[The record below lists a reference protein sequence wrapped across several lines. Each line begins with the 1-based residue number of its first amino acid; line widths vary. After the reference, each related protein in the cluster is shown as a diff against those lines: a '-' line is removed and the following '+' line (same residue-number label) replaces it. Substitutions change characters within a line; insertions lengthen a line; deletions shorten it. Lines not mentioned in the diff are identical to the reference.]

1 MLNVLPGLVFGAV
14 FFGAVS
20 LDLDCRI
27 DEFGFV
33 LLLLLGLDAR
43 HDLFDDLFHPDQRKV
58 QGFLKTKQKL
68 DLDLVS

>member
-27 DEFGFV
+27 DELGFV

-43 HDLFDDLFHPDQRKV
+43 HDLFDDLFHPDQRFKV
-58 QGFLKTKQKL
+58 F
-68 DLDLVS
+68 